1 MRSFYSALMI
11 VLVLSS
17 CGENNKAEK
26 KSVDLA
32 LIDSLKKTADTSFY
46 KELLTEDFAAASYYG
61 NRKDSVLMQI
71 MKGSD
76 SSIKQIIVTKNNRR
90 IYYAQFYDNGQQKAI
105 YNFDRYGTNDG
116 ASSEF
121 FENGRVKESGT
132 YKAGYRIGEWIL
144 YDSTGK
150 QIEKKTY

>member
-1 MRSFYSALMI
+1 MRSFYCALMI
-11 VLVLSS
+11 TLIISS
-17 CGENNKAEK
+17 CGENNNTEK

-76 SSIKQIIVTKNNRR
+76 SSIKQIIVTKNDRR
-90 IYYAQFYDNGQQKAI
+90 IYYAQFYDNGQQKAL
-105 YNFDRYGTNDG
+105 YNFDGYGTNDG

-121 FENGRVKESGT
+121 HENGQVKEMGI
-132 YKAGYRIGEWIL
+132 YNAGYRIGEWTF
-144 YDSTGK
+144 YDSLGNEV
-150 QIEKKTY
+150 EKKKY

>member
-1 MRSFYSALMI
+1 MRSFYCALMI
-11 VLVLSS
+11 ALIISS
-17 CGENNKAEK
+17 CGGNNNIEK

-61 NRKDSVLMQI
+61 NRKDSILMQI

-76 SSIKQIIVTKNNRR
+76 SSIKQIIVTKNDRR
-90 IYYAQFYDNGQQKAI
+90 IYYAQFYDNGQQKAL
-105 YNFDRYGTNDG
+105 YNFDGYGTNDG

-121 FENGRVKESGT
+121 HENGQVKEMGI
-132 YKAGYRIGEWIL
+132 YKAGYRIGEWTF
-144 YDSTGK
+144 YDSLGNEV
-150 QIEKKTY
+150 EKKKY